1 VTAKR
6 PNHVWHSDLTTVPTS
21 LGFWTSWFPFSLPQR
36 WPYCWWIAVAVDHYS
51 RRIMGFAV
59 FDQQPNSVAV
69 RTFLGRAI
77 GKAGAAP
84 RHLIT
89 DQGKQFRDKAF
100 GKWCRRRG
108 IRQRFGA
115 VGKYGSIA
123 VIERLI
129 RTIKSECTRMLLV
142 PYRREDFRREL
153 SLFVTWYNH
162 DRPSAALDGRTPEE
176 VYRNLAPACLAP
188 RFEPRRRWPRG
199 SPCAAPRTGI
209 RGRRGVRLDLAV
221 SFVAG
226 RKHLPIVKLQRA
238 A

>member
-1 VTAKR
+1 
-6 PNHVWHSDLTTVPTS
+6 
-21 LGFWTSWFPFSLPQR
+21 
-36 WPYCWWIAVAVDHYS
+36 
-51 RRIMGFAV
+51 
-59 FDQQPNSVAV
+59 VAV

-123 VIERLI
+123 VVERFI
-129 RTIKSECTRMLLV
+129 RTLKSECTRRLLV
-142 PYRREDFRREL
+142 PYERNALHREL
-153 SLFVTWYNH
+153 ALLENWYNEHRPH
-162 DRPSAALDGRTPEE
+162 DTLDGATPDEI
-176 VYRNLAPACLAP
+176 YFGRRPACREP
-188 RFEPRRRWPRG
+188 RFEPRRHWPRG
-199 SPCAAPRTGI
+199 SPCAGPQSKV
-209 RGRRGVRLDLAV
+209 RGRCGQRVELNVRYL
-221 SFVAG
+221 S
-226 RKHLPIVKLQRA
+226 RRRHLPLVELKRA

>member
-1 VTAKR
+1 
-6 PNHVWHSDLTTVPTS
+6 
-21 LGFWTSWFPFSLPQR
+21 
-36 WPYCWWIAVAVDHYS
+36 
-51 RRIMGFAV
+51 MGFAV
-59 FDQQPNSVAV
+59 FDQQPTSVAV

-84 RHLIT
+84 SHLIT
-89 DQGKQFRDKAF
+89 DQGKQFRDEAF

-123 VIERLI
+123 VVERLI
-129 RTIKSECTRMLLV
+129 RTIKSEGTRRLLV
-142 PYRREDFRREL
+142 PYLRDRFRREL
-153 SLFVTWYNH
+153 SLFVIWYNDH
-162 DRPSAALDGRTPEE
+162 RPNEALDGRTPNE
-176 VYRNLAPACLAP
+176 VYGGLEPACLAP

-199 SPCAAPRTGI
+199 SPCASPRTSI
-209 RGRRGVRLDLAV
+209 RGRRGVPLDLTV
-221 SFVAG
+221 SYVAG

>member
-1 VTAKR
+1 
-6 PNHVWHSDLTTVPTS
+6 
-21 LGFWTSWFPFSLPQR
+21 
-36 WPYCWWIAVAVDHYS
+36 
-51 RRIMGFAV
+51 MGFAV

-123 VIERLI
+123 VVERFI
-129 RTIKSECTRMLLV
+129 RTLKSECTRRLLV
-142 PYRREDFRREL
+142 PYERNALHREL
-153 SLFVTWYNH
+153 
-162 DRPSAALDGRTPEE
+162 AA
-176 VYRNLAPACLAP
+176 AAS
-188 RFEPRRRWPRG
+188 G
-199 SPCAAPRTGI
+199 SN
-209 RGRRGVRLDLAV
+209 
-221 SFVAG
+221 
-226 RKHLPIVKLQRA
+226 
-238 A
+238 